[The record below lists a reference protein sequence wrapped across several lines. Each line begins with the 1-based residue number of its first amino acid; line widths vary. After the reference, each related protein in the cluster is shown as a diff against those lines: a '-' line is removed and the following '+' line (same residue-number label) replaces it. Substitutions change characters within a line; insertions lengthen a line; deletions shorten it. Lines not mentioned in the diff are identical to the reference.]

1 MHLSF
6 VSFYT
11 SLLLVSVLIA
21 SVLYEGRT
29 LLGQYDLKRQVPWWL
44 YPANIIAWIR
54 ILILGSS
61 LVMAVIRGDFYGRF
75 YLREAFESTP
85 RSSFFLHGPLISSA
99 CVITAWLDQI
109 DGTIA
114 RDSGDS
120 SRGRLNTL
128 AFWLISNN

>member
-11 SLLLVSVLIA
+11 SVLLVSVLIA
-21 SVLYEGRT
+21 GVLYEGRT

-54 ILILGSS
+54 ILILSSS
-61 LVMAVIRGDFYGRF
+61 LMMAVIRGDFFGRF
-75 YLREAFESTP
+75 YPREAVSATI
-85 RSSFFLHGPLISSA
+85 SSFYLHGPLISSA

-120 SRGRLNTL
+120 SRGRLK
-128 AFWLISNN
+128 

>member
-21 SVLYEGRT
+21 GVLYEGRT

-54 ILILGSS
+54 ILILSSS
-61 LVMAVIRGDFYGRF
+61 LMMAVIRGDFFGRF
-75 YLREAFESTP
+75 YPREAVGATI
-85 RSSFFLHGPLISSA
+85 SSFFLHGPLISSA

-120 SRGRLNTL
+120 SRGRL
-128 AFWLISNN
+128 